1 MDHQLKFTSNDLL
14 KIVLVVGII
23 YVFMS
28 LYNKQEQLDN
38 VSKNA
43 SVKETEL
50 PAFLKPVSEK
60 TEVVKPPVVV
70 QSPPVVQSMGTGQ
83 VESPADFV
91 PPAASAAQLTTVD
104 LLPKYD
110 DANDFAKQ
118 NPVSKLLQEQNF
130 LTSGYHMGINTLVQ
144 SNKIPYLDLRSAPA
158 IPKQNLGPFLNSSY
172 EEPAGAKR
180 RQFELGI

>member
-1 MDHQLKFTSNDLL
+1 MDHQFKFTSNDLL

-23 YVFMS
+23 YIFMS

-38 VSKNA
+38 IKA
-43 SVKETEL
+43 DETKL
-50 PAFLKPVSEK
+50 PAFLKPVSGK
-60 TEVVKPPVVV
+60 TEVVKPPQVVQAPTVV
-70 QSPPVVQSMGTGQ
+70 QSTTNEQ
-83 VESPADFV
+83 VESPAEFV
-91 PPAASAAQLTTVD
+91 PPSASAAQLTTAD

-110 DANDFAKQ
+110 DANAFAKQ

-180 RQFELGI
+180 RQFELGV